1 VGDPQEIKH
10 LMQKGAGHF
19 SNLFYIGVVIGL
31 VMGPGLLIAAAIPA
45 VRSALDTTN
54 YRAMLFLGIGM
65 TVLLGVATV
74 EQVVKVRKNS
84 ALLATL
90 GAHPHRIAQI
100 RKQDLNDAVT
110 RLYFGLGD
118 ETWAHADLESKDA
131 QRLIWLLNNAAFVFC
146 PYCVTPIAEAAVLCP
161 RCGQDTT
168 RDAPFEMTLAEHR
181 AEEKKACRHC
191 GATMLIYAV
200 RCSVCGVKQ

>member
-1 VGDPQEIKH
+1 MGDPQEIKH

-19 SNLFYIGVVIGL
+19 SKLFYIGVVIGL

-45 VRSALDTTN
+45 VRSALDATN

-84 ALLATL
+84 ALLTTL

-100 RKQDLNDAVT
+100 RKQALADEVV
-110 RLYFGLGD
+110 RLYFDSGD
-118 ETWAHADLESKDA
+118 ETWVHAELDA
-131 QRLIWLLNNAAFVFC
+131 EYARRLIWLLNNAAFVFC
-146 PYCVTPIAEAAVLCP
+146 PYCVTPIAEGMTLCP

-168 RDAPFEMTLAEHR
+168 RDAPFEITLAQYR
-181 AEEKKACRHC
+181 AEAKKPCRHC
-191 GATMLIYAV
+191 DATMLTYAV
-200 RCSVCGVKQ
+200 RCPTCGEKQ